1 MKNLFVLNELL
12 SDYHDIDSFAYEII
26 KNQLAKGMILTLP
39 SLINNKLIK
48 HKQGKQVPLI
58 LDLISYYLFKVATPA
73 YSSLGHKSKIRKNCH
88 KVLVFQDEILE
99 LDLILPQ
106 ENKTMGVRRLN
117 LDKIAQSVDVPNEI
131 FVDRFFAEALTGAS
145 EIKVWLKVSNM
156 STTRKHFED
165 QEHIFNSQKLYETI
179 TESTDWNRK
188 LDLLVFEDQVDII
201 YNRSALWGHDPQYWK
216 ENMIG
221 RDIMEWYK
229 HKMQLT
235 QLPIKDLIL
244 LKEFVAN
251 FDKSTISNQ
260 EIMQLSQRS
269 VIYEARVKALL
280 KNLEENNYVEN

>member
-1 MKNLFVLNELL
+1 MFLLNELL
-12 SDYHDIDSFAYEII
+12 SDYHDIDAFAYEVI
-26 KNQLAKGMILTLP
+26 KNQLSQGMILELP
-39 SLINNKLIK
+39 SAINTKLIK

-106 ENKTMGVRRLN
+106 ENKRMGIRSLN
-117 LDKIAQSVDVPNEI
+117 LDKISQSLEVPTEI
-131 FVDRFFAEALTGAS
+131 FVDRFFAEALS
-145 EIKVWLKVSNM
+145 ESSQIKVWLKVSNM
-156 STTRKHFED
+156 SSTRKHFED

-188 LDLLVFEDQVDII
+188 LDLLVFENQSQII
-201 YNRSALWGHDPQYWK
+201 YNRSALWGYDPKYWK
-216 ENMIG
+216 ENMMG
-221 RDIMEWYK
+221 RDIMEWYQ

-244 LKEFVAN
+244 LKEFVSN
-251 FDKSTISNQ
+251 FDKSLSNE

-269 VIYEARVKALL
+269 LIYESRVKALL
-280 KNLEENNYVEN
+280 KNIEENNYVEN